1 MDWETCPD
9 CLLGNRIWVSPSDL
23 AEALKIVQAVGVA
36 EQRLSQE
43 CSSADFMSRFA
54 QCRRDQNLFV

>member
-1 MDWETCPD
+1 MDWGTCPD

-43 CSSADFMSRFA
+43 CSSADFMS
-54 QCRRDQNLFV
+54 

>member
-1 MDWETCPD
+1 MDWGTCPD
-9 CLLGNRIWVSPSDL
+9 GLLGNRIWVSPSDL

-54 QCRRDQNLFV
+54 RCRQDKNLFV